1 MSADRSWM
9 TTCLTCTA
17 PQERPGPCS
26 TEAGPQETTSAL
38 VLAHGLSPELAAL
51 RLTEGLFY

>member
-9 TTCLTCTA
+9 TTCLTCT
-17 PQERPGPCS
+17 PEERPSSCS

-38 VLAHGLSPELAAL
+38 VLAHWLSPESEAL

>member
-9 TTCLTCTA
+9 TTCLTCT
-17 PQERPGPCS
+17 PEERPSSYS

-38 VLAHGLSPELAAL
+38 VLAHWLSPESEAL